1 MRIALDGIERK
12 INPMTLIRFKPETA
26 DLSPALPPTDLLRDF
41 MNLHFP
47 FFPKEKAGM
56 NNWSPA
62 LDVHDDKEAFTVT
75 LEAPGLKKADFEI
88 SYHDGVLSIAGERK
102 QEKEA
107 KEKNYF
113 RRERL
118 FGRFTRSVSL
128 PAGVKSDAISA
139 NYQDGVLTISLPKAE
154 EAKPK
159 HIEVNVN

>member
-1 MRIALDGIERK
+1 
-12 INPMTLIRFKPETA
+12 MTLIRFNPEKA
-26 DLSPALPPTDLLRDF
+26 VPAPALEPGDLLRDF

-56 NNWSPA
+56 NHWSPA
-62 LDVHDDKEAFTVT
+62 LDVHDDREAFTVA
-75 LEAPGLKKADFEI
+75 LEAPGMKKEDFEI

-102 QEKEA
+102 QAKES

-128 PAGVKSDAISA
+128 PTDVKTDAIAA
-139 NYQDGVLTISLPKAE
+139 NYKDGVLTVSLPKAE

-159 HIEVNVN
+159 QIEVNVN

>member
-1 MRIALDGIERK
+1 
-12 INPMTLIRFKPETA
+12 MTLIRFNPETA
-26 DLSPALPPTDLLRDF
+26 VPVPAVEPGELLRDF

-62 LDVHDDKEAFTVT
+62 LDVHDEKEAFIVT
-75 LEAPGLKKADFEI
+75 LEAPGLKKEDFEI
-88 SYHDGVLSIAGERK
+88 SYHDGVLSLAGERK
-102 QEKEA
+102 QESEA
-107 KEKNYF
+107 KERSYF

-128 PAGVKSDAISA
+128 PADVKADAITA
-139 NYQDGVLTISLPKAE
+139 NYKDGILTVTLPKAE

-159 HIEVNVN
+159 QIEVNID

>member
-1 MRIALDGIERK
+1 
-12 INPMTLIRFKPETA
+12 MTLIRFNPEQA
-26 DLSPALPPTDLLRDF
+26 VPAPAVEPGELLRDF

-56 NNWSPA
+56 NHWSPA

-75 LEAPGLKKADFEI
+75 LEAPGLKKENFEI

-102 QEKEA
+102 QVEEA

-128 PAGVKSDAISA
+128 PTAVNPGAVTA
-139 NYQDGVLTISLPKAE
+139 NYKDGVLTVTLPKAE

-159 HIEVNVN
+159 QIEVNVN

>member
-1 MRIALDGIERK
+1 
-12 INPMTLIRFKPETA
+12 MTLIRFQPETA
-26 DLSPALPPTDLLRDF
+26 DQSPVLQPGDLLRDF

-47 FFPKEKAGM
+47 FFAKEKAGM

-75 LEAPGLKKADFEI
+75 LEAPGLKKEDFEI
-88 SYHDGVLSIAGERK
+88 SYHDGVLSVGGERK
-102 QEKEA
+102 QERET

-118 FGRFTRSVSL
+118 YGRFTRSVSL
-128 PAGVKSDAISA
+128 PAEVKP
-139 NYQDGVLTISLPKAE
+139 DGIAATYKDGILTIILPKAE

-159 HIEVNVN
+159 QIEINVN

>member
-1 MRIALDGIERK
+1 
-12 INPMTLIRFKPETA
+12 MTLIRFKPETA
-26 DLSPALPPTDLLRDF
+26 DQPPVLQPADLLRDF

-62 LDVHDDKEAFTVT
+62 LDVHDDKDAFTVT
-75 LEAPGLKKADFEI
+75 LEAPGLKKEAFEI

-102 QEKEA
+102 QDKET
-107 KEKNYF
+107 EGKNYF

-118 FGRFTRSVSL
+118 FGRFTRSISL
-128 PAGVKSDAISA
+128 PADVKSEQIAA
-139 NYQDGVLTISLPKAE
+139 TYKDGILTVRLPKAE

-159 HIEVNVN
+159 QIEVNVN

>member
-1 MRIALDGIERK
+1 
-12 INPMTLIRFKPETA
+12 MTLIRFNPEKA
-26 DLSPALPPTDLLRDF
+26 VPAPALEPGDLLRDF

-56 NNWSPA
+56 NHWSPA
-62 LDVHDDKEAFTVT
+62 LDVHDDKEAFTVA
-75 LEAPGLKKADFEI
+75 LEAPGMKKEDFEI

-102 QEKEA
+102 QAKES

-128 PAGVKSDAISA
+128 PTDVKTDAIAA
-139 NYQDGVLTISLPKAE
+139 NYKDGVLTVSLPKAE

-159 HIEVNVN
+159 QIEVNVN

>member
-1 MRIALDGIERK
+1 
-12 INPMTLIRFKPETA
+12 MTLIRFNPEQA
-26 DLSPALPPTDLLRDF
+26 VPAQAVEPGELLRDF

-56 NNWSPA
+56 NHWSPA

-75 LEAPGLKKADFEI
+75 LEAPGLKKENFEI

-102 QEKEA
+102 QVEEA

-128 PAGVKSDAISA
+128 PTAVKPGAVTA
-139 NYQDGVLTISLPKAE
+139 NYKDGILTVTLPKAE

-159 HIEVNVN
+159 QIEVNVN